1 MALTPATRLGPF
13 EILGA
18 IGAGAMGEVYRAR
31 DTRLNRDVA
40 IKVLPGAF
48 TENGERLRRFTREA
62 QLLAQLQHP
71 NIATVF
77 GFEESSSEHALV
89 MELIDG
95 EDLSTRIARGPIPL
109 DEALPIAK
117 QIAEALEAAHEHGI
131 VHRDLKPANVKISP
145 DGTVKVLDFGLAKAL
160 DPTGASDPAGQS
172 PTITARATKH
182 GTILGSAAYMPPEQA
197 RGKAVDRRADIWAFG
212 VVLFEMLAGRR
223 PFPGDETSDVL
234 AAVLL
239 QEIDWRALPAG
250 TPPRVRWLLERCL
263 ERNPRQRLR
272 DIGEARVALDE
283 LGKDASPEAEAPVR
297 PAGVLSAMRARAR
310 RPLTVVSAAAL
321 LALGFASG
329 HFGWPAGPDP
339 VAAAAVPVAFE
350 RLTYQSGHFVNARFA
365 PDGQTVFLSAAWRG
379 GREVFQVR
387 PQARELP
394 VGLPNAELLSV
405 SRSGELA
412 LLLPRVETGN
422 PYVSYG
428 TLAVVSA
435 SGGTPRELAESVS
448 AADWAPDGASL
459 AVLKVV
465 GSKQRLEYPLG
476 TLFYESA
483 SRVFAPRVSP
493 AGDSVAFFEL
503 DASGLWSVVV
513 VDRSGQRQ
521 ILSKDWADFW
531 NLAWS
536 PDGREIWFAAARAG
550 MASSLYAVD
559 RSSKVR
565 ILLTAPGTL
574 VLLDAPTASAA
585 LVAHVTLVNHV
596 LGRTKAE
603 PVERDLSWLEGS
615 NAVDLSI
622 DGRKVLLRVSSERDP
637 GRTAVFLRVMDS
649 SSPVRLGYGLPQELS
664 RDGNWAL
671 AIRGGTVVAMPTAA
685 GKERTIETGF
695 PMVTAARWLPDGD
708 RVLVLANDA
717 QGRSVASVTSFSGG
731 AARRISESLE
741 LRFASWGNRSLSPVS
756 PDGRFVAVAVASG
769 QVLLV
774 PLEGGESR
782 AVPACGPSDLPIQW
796 TPDGRRL
803 LVFNPGSLP
812 GRISEIDLESGHRQL
827 VRELLSSD
835 RVGVYGLVQAL
846 MTPDR
851 SAYVYGYQEYPIR
864 SVSGDGPS
872 MSLAIDSIF
881 PNS

>member
-1 MALTPATRLGPF
+1 MA
-13 EILGA
+13 
-18 IGAGAMGEVYRAR
+18 
-31 DTRLNRDVA
+31 
-40 IKVLPGAF
+40 
-48 TENGERLRRFTREA
+48 
-62 QLLAQLQHP
+62 
-71 NIATVF
+71 
-77 GFEESSSEHALV
+77 
-89 MELIDG
+89 
-95 EDLSTRIARGPIPL
+95 
-109 DEALPIAK
+109 
-117 QIAEALEAAHEHGI
+117 
-131 VHRDLKPANVKISP
+131 
-145 DGTVKVLDFGLAKAL
+145 
-160 DPTGASDPAGQS
+160 
-172 PTITARATKH
+172 
-182 GTILGSAAYMPPEQA
+182 PEQA

-223 PFPGDETSDVL
+223 AFAGDATSDVI

-250 TPPRVRWLLERCL
+250 TPPRLRWLLERCL

-283 LGKDASPEAEAPVR
+283 LAQDASHKADARVP
-297 PAGVLSAMRARAR
+297 PAGVMSAVRARAGR
-310 RPLTVVSAAAL
+310 SMTVVSAVAL
-321 LALGFASG
+321 LALGFALG
-329 HFGWPAGPDP
+329 RFAGWPAGPDP
-339 VAAAAVPVAFE
+339 AAAAAAPVAFE
-350 RLTYQSGHFVNARFA
+350 RLTFQSGHFVNARFA

-394 VGLPNAELLSV
+394 VGLANAELLSV

-435 SGGTPRELAESVS
+435 SGGTPRELAENVS

-459 AVLKVV
+459 AALRVV

-476 TLFYESA
+476 TLLYESA

-503 DASGLWSVVV
+503 DASGLWSVVL

-521 ILSKDWADFW
+521 ILSKDWADWW
-531 NLAWS
+531 NLVWS

-559 RSSKVR
+559 RSSKLR
-565 ILLTAPGTL
+565 ILLSAAGTL

-615 NAVDLSI
+615 SAVDLST
-622 DGRKVLLRVSSERDP
+622 DGRKVLLRVTSERDP
-637 GRTAVFLRVMDS
+637 GRTAVFLRVMDG

-671 AIRGGTVVAMPTAA
+671 AIRAGTVVAMPTAA

-708 RVLVLANDA
+708 HVLVLANDA

-731 AARRISESLE
+731 GARRISESLE
-741 LRFASWGNRSLSPVS
+741 LRFASWSNRSLSPVS
-756 PDGRFVAVAVASG
+756 PDGRFVAASVASG
-769 QVLLV
+769 EVLLV
-774 PLEGGESR
+774 PLDGGESR
-782 AVPACGPSDLPIQW
+782 AVPGCGPSDLPIQW

-812 GRISEIDLESGHRQL
+812 ARISEIDLESGRRQL
-827 VRELLSSD
+827 VRELLPPD

-851 SAYVYGYQEYPIR
+851 SAYVYGYQEYR
-864 SVSGDGPS
+864 SDLYRVTG
-872 MSLAIDSIF
+872 LR
-881 PNS
+881 

>member
-13 EILGA
+13 EILDA

-31 DTRLNRDVA
+31 DTKLNRDVA
-40 IKVLPGAF
+40 IKVLPAAF
-48 TENGERLRRFTREA
+48 TENGERLRRFIREA

-77 GFEESSSEHALV
+77 GLEESSSEHALV
-89 MELIDG
+89 MELVDG

-131 VHRDLKPANVKISP
+131 VHRDLKPANVKISS

-223 PFPGDETSDVL
+223 PFPGEETSDVI

-250 TPPRVRWLLERCL
+250 TPPRLRWLLERCL

-283 LGKDASPEAEAPVR
+283 LPRDASDRADARVAA
-297 PAGVLSAMRARAR
+297 AGVMSAVRARAG
-310 RPLTVVSAAAL
+310 RPLIVASAVAL
-321 LALGFASG
+321 LALGFALG
-329 HFGWPAGPDP
+329 RVAGWSAGSDPAS
-339 VAAAAVPVAFE
+339 AAPVAFE

-422 PYVSYG
+422 PYVNYG
-428 TLAVVSA
+428 TLAVVAA
-435 SGGTPRELAESVS
+435 SGGTPRELAENVS
-448 AADWAPDGASL
+448 AADWAPDGASVAAL
-459 AVLKVV
+459 RVV

-476 TLFYESA
+476 TTIYESP
-483 SRVFAPRVSP
+483 SRIFAPRVSP

-503 DASGLWSVVV
+503 DASGLWSVAL

-521 ILSKDWADFW
+521 ILSKDWADWW
-531 NLAWS
+531 NLVWS

-559 RSSKVR
+559 RSSKLR
-565 ILLTAPGTL
+565 ILLSAVGTL
-574 VLLDAPTASAA
+574 VLLDAPTPSAA

-596 LGRTKAE
+596 LGRTQAE

-615 NAVDLSI
+615 NAVDLSN
-622 DGRKVLLRVSSERDP
+622 DGRKVLLRVTSERDP
-637 GRTAVFLRVMDS
+637 GRTAVFLRLMDG

-664 RDGNWAL
+664 RDGDWAL

-708 RVLVLANDA
+708 GVLVLANDA

-731 AARRISESLE
+731 GARRISESLE

-756 PDGRFVAVAVASG
+756 PDGRFVAASVASG
-769 QVLLV
+769 EILLV
-774 PLEGGESR
+774 PLDGGASR
-782 AVPACGPSDLPIQW
+782 AVPGCGPSELPIQW

-803 LVFNPGSLP
+803 LVFNAGSLP
-812 GRISEIDLESGHRQL
+812 ARISEIDLESGRRQL
-827 VRELLSSD
+827 VRELLPPD
-835 RVGVYGLVQAL
+835 RAGVYGLVQAL
-846 MTPDR
+846 TTPDR
-851 SAYVYGYQEYPIR
+851 SAYVYGYQEYR
-864 SVSGDGPS
+864 SDLYRVTG
-872 MSLAIDSIF
+872 LR
-881 PNS
+881 

>member
-13 EILGA
+13 EILDA

-40 IKVLPGAF
+40 IKVLPAEF
-48 TENGERLRRFTREA
+48 TENGDRLRRFTREA
-62 QLLAQLQHP
+62 QLLAQLHHP

-77 GFEESSSEHALV
+77 GLEESNGKRALV
-89 MELIDG
+89 MELVDG
-95 EDLSTRIARGPIPL
+95 EDLVARIARGPIPL

-131 VHRDLKPANVKISP
+131 VHRDLKPANVKISA
-145 DGTVKVLDFGLAKAL
+145 DGTVKVLDFGLAKAV
-160 DPTGASDPAGQS
+160 DPMGAADPAGQS
-172 PTITARATKH
+172 PTITARATKQ

-223 PFPGDETSDVL
+223 PFAGDEATDVI

-250 TPPRVRWLLERCL
+250 TPPRLRWVLERCL
-263 ERNPRQRLR
+263 ERNPKQRLR

-283 LGKDASPEAEAPVR
+283 LPKEASHTSAPVP
-297 PAGVLSAMRARAR
+297 PADVTSAVRARAGG
-310 RPLTVVSAAAL
+310 PMTVVAAVAL
-321 LALGFASG
+321 LALGFALG
-329 HFGWPAGPDP
+329 HFAGWPAGADP
-339 VAAAAVPVAFE
+339 AAAPPVAFE
-350 RLTYQSGHFVNARFA
+350 RLTYQAGHFVNARFA

-379 GREVFQVR
+379 GREVFEVR

-435 SGGTPRELAESVS
+435 SGGTPRELAENVS
-448 AADWAPDGASL
+448 AADWAPDGESL
-459 AVLKVV
+459 AVLRVV
-465 GSKQRLEYPLG
+465 GSRQRLEYPLG
-476 TLFYESA
+476 TALYESA

-493 AGDSVAFFEL
+493 AGDRVAFFEL
-503 DASGLWSVVV
+503 DPSGLWSVVV
-513 VDRSGQRQ
+513 VDRSGHRQ
-521 ILSKDWADFW
+521 TLSKDWADWW

-559 RSSKVR
+559 RSSKLR

-574 VLLDAPTASAA
+574 VLLDAPTASAS

-596 LGRTKAE
+596 LGRTEAE
-603 PVERDLSWLEGS
+603 HVERDLSWLEGS
-615 NAVDLSI
+615 NAVDLSN
-622 DGRKVLLRVSSERDP
+622 DGRKVLLRVTSERDP
-637 GRTAVFLRVMDS
+637 GRTAVFLRDMDS

-671 AIRGGTVVAMPTAA
+671 AIRAGTVVAMPTAA

-717 QGRSVASVTSFSGG
+717 QGRSVASVIGFSGG
-731 AARRISESLE
+731 GARRISESLE
-741 LRFASWGNRSLSPVS
+741 LRFASWGNRLLSPVS
-756 PDGRFVAVAVASG
+756 PDGRFVAASVASG
-769 QVLLV
+769 EVLLI
-774 PLEGGESR
+774 PLDGGKQR
-782 AVPACGPSDLPIQW
+782 AVPGCGPSELPIQW

-803 LVFNPGSLP
+803 LVFNAGSLP
-812 GRISEIDLESGHRQL
+812 ATISEIDLESGRRQL
-827 VRELLSSD
+827 IRELLPRD

-851 SAYVYGYQEYPIR
+851 SAYVYGYQEYR
-864 SVSGDGPS
+864 SDLYRLTG
-872 MSLAIDSIF
+872 LR
-881 PNS
+881 

>member
-1 MALTPATRLGPF
+1 MGLTPATWLGPF

-18 IGAGAMGEVYRAR
+18 IGAGGMGEVYRAR
-31 DTRLNRDVA
+31 DTRLNRNVA
-40 IKVLPGAF
+40 IKVLPAAF
-48 TENGERLRRFTREA
+48 TEDGERLLRFTREA
-62 QLLAQLQHP
+62 QFLAQLHHP

-77 GFEESSSEHALV
+77 GLEESSGRRALV

-95 EDLSTRIARGPIPL
+95 QDLSARIRLGPIPL

-131 VHRDLKPANVKISP
+131 VHRDLKPANVKIGA
-145 DGTVKVLDFGLAKAL
+145 DGNVKVLDFGLAKAL
-160 DPTGASDPAGQS
+160 DPTGAPDPADVDHS
-172 PTITARATKH
+172 PTFTAHGTQH
-182 GTILGSAAYMPPEQA
+182 GTILGSAAYMAPEQA

-223 PFPGDETSDVL
+223 AFAGDTTSDVI

-250 TPPRVRWLLERCL
+250 TPPRLRWLLERCL

-283 LGKDASPEAEAPVR
+283 LAQDASHKVDARVP
-297 PAGVLSAMRARAR
+297 PAGVMSALRTRAG
-310 RPLTVVSAAAL
+310 RPTTVVSAVAL
-321 LALGFASG
+321 LALSFALG
-329 HFGWPAGPDP
+329 RFAGWPAGPDP
-339 VAAAAVPVAFE
+339 AAAAPAPVAFE
-350 RLTYQSGHFVNARFA
+350 RLTFQSGHFVNARFA

-379 GREVFQVR
+379 AREVFQVR
-387 PQARELP
+387 PQAGELP
-394 VGLPNAELLSV
+394 VGLANAELLAV

-435 SGGTPRELAESVS
+435 SGGTPRELAENVS
-448 AADWAPDGASL
+448 AADWAPDGVSL
-459 AVLKVV
+459 AALRVV

-476 TLFYESA
+476 TTLYESA

-503 DASGLWSVVV
+503 DASGLWSVVL

-521 ILSKDWADFW
+521 ILSKDWADWW

-559 RSSKVR
+559 RSSKLR
-565 ILLTAPGTL
+565 ILLSAAGTL

-596 LGRTKAE
+596 LGRTKGE
-603 PVERDLSWLEGS
+603 PAERDLSWLEGS
-615 NAVDLSI
+615 NAVDLST
-622 DGRKVLLRVSSERDP
+622 DGRKVLLRVTSERDP
-637 GRTAVFLRVMDS
+637 GRTAVFLRVMDG

-671 AIRGGTVVAMPTAA
+671 ATRGGTVVAMPTAA

-708 RVLVLANDA
+708 RVLVLGNDA
-717 QGRSVASVTSFSGG
+717 QGRSVASVTSFSGEG
-731 AARRISESLE
+731 ARRISESLE

-756 PDGRFVAVAVASG
+756 PDGRFVAASVASG
-769 QVLLV
+769 GVLLV
-774 PLEGGESR
+774 PLDGGESR
-782 AVPACGPSDLPIQW
+782 AVPGCAPSDLPIQW

-803 LVFNPGSLP
+803 LVFNAGSLP
-812 GRISEIDLESGHRQL
+812 ARISEIDLESGRRQV
-827 VRELLSSD
+827 VRELLPPD

-851 SAYVYGYQEYPIR
+851 SAYVYGYQEYR
-864 SVSGDGPS
+864 SDLYRVTG
-872 MSLAIDSIF
+872 LR
-881 PNS
+881 

>member
-1 MALTPATRLGPF
+1 MTLTPATRLGPF

-40 IKVLPGAF
+40 IKVLPAAF

-89 MELIDG
+89 MEFIDG

-160 DPTGASDPAGQS
+160 DPTGASDAAGQS

-239 QEIDWRALPAG
+239 QEIDWRALPAA
-250 TPPRVRWLLERCL
+250 TPPRLRWLLERCL

-272 DIGEARVALDE
+272 DIGEARVAFDE
-283 LGKDASPEAEAPVR
+283 LGKDASPEAPVP

-339 VAAAAVPVAFE
+339 AAAAGVPVAFE

-435 SGGTPRELAESVS
+435 SGGTPRELAENVS

-615 NAVDLSI
+615 NAVDLST
-622 DGRKVLLRVSSERDP
+622 DGRKVLLRVNSERDP

-671 AIRGGTVVAMPTAA
+671 AIRGGTIVAMPTAA

-731 AARRISESLE
+731 GARRISESLE

-756 PDGRFVAVAVASG
+756 PDGRFVAAAVASG
-769 QVLLV
+769 EILLV
-774 PLEGGESR
+774 PLDGGESR

-796 TPDGRRL
+796 TSDGRRL
-803 LVFNPGSLP
+803 LVFNPGALP

-851 SAYVYGYQEYPIR
+851 SAYVYGYQEYR
-864 SVSGDGPS
+864 SDLYRVTG
-872 MSLAIDSIF
+872 LR
-881 PNS
+881 

>member
-1 MALTPATRLGPF
+1 MPLTPATRLGPF
-13 EILGA
+13 EILDA

-40 IKVLPGAF
+40 IKVLPAEF
-48 TENGERLRRFTREA
+48 TENGDRLLRFTREA
-62 QLLAQLQHP
+62 QLLAQLHHP

-77 GFEESSSEHALV
+77 GLEESNGKRALV
-89 MELIDG
+89 MELVDG
-95 EDLSTRIARGPIPL
+95 EDLVARIARGPIPL

-131 VHRDLKPANVKISP
+131 VHRDLKPANVKISA

-160 DPTGASDPAGQS
+160 DSPDAPDPAGQS
-172 PTITARATKH
+172 PTITARATRH

-212 VVLFEMLAGRR
+212 VVIFEMLAGRR
-223 PFPGDETSDVL
+223 PFPGDETSDVI

-239 QEIDWRALPAG
+239 QEIDWGALPAG
-250 TPPRVRWLLERCL
+250 TPPRLRWLLERCL

-283 LGKDASPEAEAPVR
+283 LPKDASRKADVRVPPV
-297 PAGVLSAMRARAR
+297 GVMSAVRARAGR
-310 RPLTVVSAAAL
+310 SLIVASAIAL
-321 LALGFASG
+321 LALGFTLG
-329 HFGWPAGPDP
+329 NFVGWPAGPDP
-339 VAAAAVPVAFE
+339 AAAAATPVAFE

-422 PYVSYG
+422 PYVNYG
-428 TLAVVSA
+428 TLAVVAA
-435 SGGTPRELAESVS
+435 SGGTPRELAENVS

-459 AVLKVV
+459 AALRVV

-476 TLFYESA
+476 TTIYESV
-483 SRVFAPRVSP
+483 SRIFAPRVSP

-503 DASGLWSVVV
+503 DPSGLWSVVL

-521 ILSKDWADFW
+521 ILSKDWADWW
-531 NLAWS
+531 NLVWS

-559 RSSKVR
+559 RSSKLR
-565 ILLTAPGTL
+565 IVLSAVGTL

-596 LGRTKAE
+596 LGRTQAE
-603 PVERDLSWLEGS
+603 PAERDLSWLEGS
-615 NAVDLSI
+615 NAVDLSS
-622 DGRKVLLRVSSERDP
+622 DGRKVLLRVTSERDP
-637 GRTAVFLRVMDS
+637 GRTAVFLRGMDG

-708 RVLVLANDA
+708 GVLVLANDA
-717 QGRSVASVTSFSGG
+717 QDRSVASVISFSGG
-731 AARRISESLE
+731 GARRISESLE

-756 PDGRFVAVAVASG
+756 PDGRFVAASVASG
-769 QVLLV
+769 EILLV
-774 PLEGGESR
+774 SLDGRESR
-782 AVPACGPSDLPIQW
+782 AVPGCGPSELPIQW

-803 LVFNPGSLP
+803 LVFNAGSLP
-812 GRISEIDLESGHRQL
+812 ARISEIDIESGRRHL
-827 VRELLSSD
+827 VRELMPPNGA
-835 RVGVYGLVQAL
+835 GVYGLVQAL
-846 MTPDR
+846 TTPDR
-851 SAYVYGYQEYPIR
+851 SAYVYGYQVYR
-864 SVSGDGPS
+864 SDLYRVTG
-872 MSLAIDSIF
+872 LR
-881 PNS
+881 

>member
-1 MALTPATRLGPF
+1 MGLTPATRLGPF

-18 IGAGAMGEVYRAR
+18 IGAGGMGEVYRAR

-40 IKVLPGAF
+40 IKVLPAAF
-48 TENGERLRRFTREA
+48 TEDGERLQRFTREA
-62 QLLAQLQHP
+62 QFLAQLHHP

-77 GFEESSSEHALV
+77 GLEESSGRRALV

-95 EDLSTRIARGPIPL
+95 QDLSARIRLGPIPL

-145 DGTVKVLDFGLAKAL
+145 DGSVKVLDFGLAKAL
-160 DPTGASDPAGQS
+160 DPTGTSDPVDVDQS
-172 PTITARATKH
+172 PTLTARGTQH
-182 GTILGSAAYMPPEQA
+182 GTILGSAAYMAPEQA

-212 VVLFEMLAGRR
+212 IILFEMLAGRR
-223 PFPGDETSDVL
+223 AFAGDTTSDVI

-250 TPPRVRWLLERCL
+250 TPPRLRWLLERCL
-263 ERNPRQRLR
+263 DRNPRQRLR

-283 LGKDASPEAEAPVR
+283 LAQDASHKADARVP
-297 PAGVLSAMRARAR
+297 PAGVMSAVRARAG
-310 RPLTVVSAAAL
+310 RPMTLVSAVAL
-321 LALGFASG
+321 LALGFVWGRFAG
-329 HFGWPAGPDP
+329 PAGPDP
-339 VAAAAVPVAFE
+339 AAAAAAPVAFE

-379 GREVFQVR
+379 AREVFQVR
-387 PQARELP
+387 PQAGELP
-394 VGLPNAELLSV
+394 VGLANAELLAV

-435 SGGTPRELAESVS
+435 SGGTPRELAENVS

-459 AVLKVV
+459 AALRVV

-476 TLFYESA
+476 TPLYESA

-503 DASGLWSVVV
+503 DVSGLWSVVL

-521 ILSKDWADFW
+521 ILSKDWADWW

-559 RSSKVR
+559 RNNKLR
-565 ILLTAPGTL
+565 ILLSAAGTL

-596 LGRTKAE
+596 LGRTKGE

-615 NAVDLSI
+615 SAVDLST
-622 DGRKVLLRVSSERDP
+622 DGRKVLLRVTSERDP
-637 GRTAVFLRVMDS
+637 GRTAVFLRVMDG

-671 AIRGGTVVAMPTAA
+671 AIRAGTVVAMPTAA

-731 AARRISESLE
+731 GARRISESLE
-741 LRFASWGNRSLSPVS
+741 LRFASWSNRSLSPVS
-756 PDGRFVAVAVASG
+756 PDGRFVAASVASG
-769 QVLLV
+769 EILLV
-774 PLEGGESR
+774 PLDGGASR
-782 AVPACGPSDLPIQW
+782 AVPGCGPGDLPIQW

-803 LVFNPGSLP
+803 LVFTPGSLP
-812 GRISEIDLESGHRQL
+812 ARISEIDLESSRRQL
-827 VRELLSSD
+827 VRELLPPH

-851 SAYVYGYQEYPIR
+851 SAYVYGYQEYR
-864 SVSGDGPS
+864 SDLYRVTG
-872 MSLAIDSIF
+872 LR
-881 PNS
+881 

>member
-1 MALTPATRLGPF
+1 MSLTPATRLGPF
-13 EILGA
+13 EILEA

-40 IKVLPGAF
+40 IKVLPAEF
-48 TENGERLRRFTREA
+48 TENGDRLRRFTREA
-62 QLLAQLQHP
+62 QLLAQLHHP

-77 GFEESSSEHALV
+77 GLEESNGKRALV
-89 MELIDG
+89 MELVDG
-95 EDLSTRIARGPIPL
+95 EDLAARIARGPIPL
-109 DEALPIAK
+109 DEAMPIAK

-131 VHRDLKPANVKISP
+131 VHRDLKPANVKIGA
-145 DGTVKVLDFGLAKAL
+145 DGTVKVLDFGLAKTV

-172 PTITARATKH
+172 PTITARATRH

-223 PFPGDETSDVL
+223 PFAGDEASDVI

-239 QEIDWRALPAG
+239 QEIDWRALPG
-250 TPPRVRWLLERCL
+250 DTPPRLRWVLERCL
-263 ERNPRQRLR
+263 ERNPKQRLR
-272 DIGEARVALDE
+272 DIGEARVALEE
-283 LGKDASPEAEAPVR
+283 LPKDASHPGRLVPPAEVTS
-297 PAGVLSAMRARAR
+297 VVRARAGS
-310 RPLTVVSAAAL
+310 PLTVVAGVAL
-321 LALGFASG
+321 LALGFALG
-329 HFGWPAGPDP
+329 HFAGWPAGADP
-339 VAAAAVPVAFE
+339 AAAAPVAFE
-350 RLTYQSGHFVNARFA
+350 RLTYQAGHFVNARFA
-365 PDGQTVFLSAAWRG
+365 PDGQTVFLSASWRG
-379 GREVFQVR
+379 GREVFEVR

-435 SGGTPRELAESVS
+435 SGGTPRELAENVS
-448 AADWAPDGASL
+448 AADWAPDGGSL
-459 AVLKVV
+459 AALRVV

-476 TLFYESA
+476 TTLYESA
-483 SRVFAPRVSP
+483 SRIFAPRVSP

-513 VDRSGQRQ
+513 VDRSGHRQ
-521 ILSKDWADFW
+521 TLSKDWADWW

-559 RSSKVR
+559 RSSKLR

-574 VLLDAPTASAA
+574 VLLDAPTATAS

-596 LGRTKAE
+596 LGRTEAD

-615 NAVDLSI
+615 NAVDLSD
-622 DGRKVLLRVSSERDP
+622 DGRKVLLRVTSERDP
-637 GRTAVFLRVMDS
+637 GRTAVFLRNMDS

-664 RDGNWAL
+664 HDGNWAL
-671 AIRGGTVVAMPTAA
+671 AIRAGTVVAMPTAA

-695 PMVTAARWLPDGD
+695 PMVTAARWMPDGD

-717 QGRSVASVTSFSGG
+717 QGRSVASVIGFSGG
-731 AARRISESLE
+731 GARRISESLE

-756 PDGRFVAVAVASG
+756 PDGRYVAASVAG
-769 QVLLV
+769 GEILLV
-774 PLEGGESR
+774 PLDGGQSR
-782 AVPACGPSDLPIQW
+782 AVPGCGPSDLPIQW

-812 GRISEIDLESGHRQL
+812 ARIFEIDLESGRRQL
-827 VRELLSSD
+827 VRELLPRD

-846 MTPDR
+846 ITPDR
-851 SAYVYGYQEYPIR
+851 SAYVYGYQEYR
-864 SVSGDGPS
+864 SDLYRVTG
-872 MSLAIDSIF
+872 LR
-881 PNS
+881 